1 MLVSPAEV
9 VAKAKAT
16 IKECSIRDAQNCLNV
31 TTLLVDIREAKEF
44 AQGHLPGAIHIS
56 RGLLEFEI
64 LPAIGKRGDITDAED
79 CPTISTSTVFCLS
92 QPLTV
97 YSVPSVRVALA
108 ESSVEPQ
115 PDPLVCLTRSMVSVP
130 LARFQTPDLIQPRR

>member
-9 VAKAKAT
+9 VANAKAT

-64 LPAIGKRGDITDAED
+64 LPAIEKRGDIANAENCD
-79 CPTISTSTVFCLS
+79 IVLYCGTGGRSA
-92 QPLTV
+92 
-97 YSVPSVRVALA
+97 VAAKSLDDMGFQN
-108 ESSVEPQ
+108 V
-115 PDPLVCLTRSMVSVP
+115 RSMDGGIVGWAEAKLP
-130 LARFQTPDLIQPRR
+130 IDIPTA